1 MRIIGLIIILLLGF
15 ILISCKSKKASLD
28 SEDGVKILF
37 GSGGGFAG
45 LITEYSLGADGL
57 LLTRKGIEGPWTEI
71 GKVDKRQADQIYQQ
85 INVLQLDS
93 YAYNHPGNKYQF
105 ISIVKTPEP
114 NRIVWGAAGNEPK
127 KEVVIIYQILMDL
140 VKKTK
145 GIKK

>member
-1 MRIIGLIIILLLGF
+1 MRIICLATIILIAIA
-15 ILISCKSKKASLD
+15 ILSCRSTRTERPQVSDPTLT
-28 SEDGVKILF
+28 F

-71 GKVDKRQADQIYQQ
+71 GKVDKRQAEQIYQQ

-105 ISIVKTPEP
+105 ISIVKTPGP